1 MRYFVI
7 KDGHKQDQELLHKI
21 LTGRGVDFRMCNLNH
36 EEIVNNIKT
45 CQDYKKIIIVYDPSK
60 RDRIKALT
68 TWFTQYKI
76 NYQFINIVTTDHE
89 EVATKIIDRIL
100 ADKRINDKMNDN
112 LSFPDDKSKM
122 IHGVEKHYGN
132 LVSNVPLI
140 FSRYGHN
147 MWFDGMYKGR
157 SAFLVLGGPSLLK
170 VDYKKLSAPGII
182 TLGVNNSP
190 KTIRPNLWTCVDDPA
205 SFLKS
210 IWLDPKIMKFVPYT
224 HSEKTIF
231 DSATWKMTDILVGEC
246 PNVWFF
252 KRNEK
257 FNAKQ
262 FLFED
267 TFNWGGHTELDGARS
282 VMLVAIRLLYYLGI
296 RTIYLVGC
304 DFKMDSNTKY
314 HFAQDRTNGSIR
326 GNNNTYDTLKKR
338 FAELKPIFE
347 KNKFRIYNCSPGSHL
362 TVFPFIDFEQAVV
375 NSVIDVNVEQ
385 TEGLYDRKSKMEVE
399 KVMP

>member
-21 LTGRGVDFRMCNLNH
+21 LTGRGVNFNIYNLNH
-36 EEIVNNIKT
+36 DQIINDIKT

-60 RDRIKALT
+60 RDQIKTLT
-68 TWFTQYKI
+68 TWLTQHKI
-76 NYQFINIVTTDHE
+76 DYQFINIVTTDHE
-89 EVATKIIDRIL
+89 EVATRIIDRIL
-100 ADKRINDKMNDN
+100 SDRRVNDKVNDN
-112 LSFPDDKSKM
+112 TFFPDDKSKM

-132 LVSNVPLI
+132 LISNVPLI

-157 SAFLVLGGPSLLK
+157 AAFLVLGGPSLLK
-170 VDYKKLSAPGII
+170 VDYNKLLLPGII

-190 KTIRPNLWTCVDDPA
+190 KTIRPSLWTCVDDPA

-210 IWLDPKIMKFVPYT
+210 IWLDPRIMKFVPYT
-224 HSEKTIF
+224 HSEKTLF
-231 DSATWKMTDILVGEC
+231 DSATWKMTNILVGEC
-246 PNVWFF
+246 PNVWYF
-252 KRNEK
+252 KRNER

-262 FLFED
+262 FLTED

-296 RTIYLVGC
+296 RTVYLVGC
-304 DFKMDSNTKY
+304 DFKMDTNTKY

-326 GNNNTYDTLKKR
+326 SNNNTYNVLKKR

-347 KNKFRIYNCSPGSHL
+347 KNKFNIYNCSPGSHL
-362 TVFPFIDFEQAVV
+362 TVFPFIDFEQAVA
-375 NSVIDVNVEQ
+375 NSVLDIGVEQ
-385 TEGLYDRKSKMEVE
+385 TDGLYDRKSKMEVE
-399 KVMP
+399 KVTP